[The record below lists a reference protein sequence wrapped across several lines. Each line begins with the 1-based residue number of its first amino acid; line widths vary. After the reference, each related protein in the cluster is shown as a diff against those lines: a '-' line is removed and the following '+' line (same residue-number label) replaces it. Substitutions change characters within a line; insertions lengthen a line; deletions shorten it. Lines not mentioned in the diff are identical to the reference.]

1 MSINSYPVNNDKGE
15 ISQAALNR
23 LGDFYAKNFPPGT
36 EITDPF
42 LADVK
47 VALTQAMIAFGSLQA
62 VAQGVFTSC
71 EHEDQYASGVVHP
84 SHRIYTPAE
93 AMKQQ
98 LVTIRSLG

>member
-47 VALTQAMIAFGSLQA
+47 FALTQAMIAFGSLKA
-62 VAQGVFTSC
+62 VAQGIFTSC
-71 EHEDQYASGVVHP
+71 GHEDQHASGVVYP
-84 SHRIYTPAE
+84 SHRF
-93 AMKQQ
+93 
-98 LVTIRSLG
+98 